1 MNIRRWK
8 SLARY
13 LVSEHQ
19 SAFAK
24 LLPSSADPVTAAPAV
39 VAGLGSAEKAAA
51 VNRGRRGRSAARDIA
66 VPRQRTPNEAE
77 PIAIIG
83 MSGRFPMAEDL
94 EAFWHN
100 LAGERDCISEIPK
113 ERWDWEA
120 IYGDP
125 LKEANKTNI
134 KWGGFIDGVDQFD
147 PLFFGISPREAEFM
161 DPQQRLLMAYVWKAI
176 EDAGYSAKSL
186 SGSST
191 AILVGTGTGEYSGLI
206 AKARAATEGYTA
218 TGVVPSVGPNRM
230 SYFLNFHGPSEP
242 IETACSSSLVALHR
256 AVQVLTNGDCE
267 MAIAGGV
274 NTLLSPEAYIS
285 FSKAGM
291 LSVEGRCKT
300 FSRHANGY
308 VRGEGV
314 GMLVLKKLGAAERD
328 GDHIYGV
335 ILGTAENHG
344 GRAQSLTAPN
354 PTAQAELLKT
364 AYRRAGVDP
373 RTVSYIET
381 HGTGTPLGDP
391 IEINGLKSAFRDL
404 SEGAAVDHA
413 YCGLGSVKS
422 NIGHLELAAGVAGVI
437 KVLLQLRH
445 KTLVKSL
452 HSDELNPYI
461 QLSGSPF
468 YIMQQSQPWQA
479 LQDAQGRDLPRRAG
493 VSSFGFGGVNA
504 HVVIEEYVAS
514 SSSSRGVIEVSSRR
528 PALVVLSGRTEDRL
542 KERARQLV
550 AALGS
555 RPDGELADIA
565 YTLQVGREA
574 MEVRL
579 GLVVGSVAELR
590 SRLES
595 YLSGEDGI
603 ADFYHGQVRREKDS
617 LAVFAADEDMARTIA
632 AWASKGKYG
641 KLLDLWVKGL
651 AFDWTT
657 LYEPDARPRRISLP
671 TYPFARERYWIPD
684 NALEEFGGLKAAGP
698 ALRDAANAIP
708 KHAYEIAWAGQE
720 LRTKDPLHASEPT
733 RLGTHV
739 LIPAWQAISRTDAI
753 LLPSSTDRT
762 LVLIGEESIR
772 SVCTDSYPT
781 SIIQIFDTTQSTES
795 WAAQVKQ
802 AVPFNKVAW
811 FAPRS
816 SISVDDDLIQLHQD
830 NLNACIR
837 FIKALLSLSLESLE
851 VTFVTTEAQ
860 LVHDRQRLNLAQA
873 GLHGIVG
880 CLAKERPNWIVR
892 VADFDRLDPTSLNE
906 CLCLPVDPVKHVWAY
921 RGDQW
926 LSPCLLPYKLEDTR
940 ETSFKPGGV
949 YVLIGGAGKVG
960 RTISEY
966 LIQSYGAK
974 IVWIGRRKG
983 DGEIQSEIERLS
995 RFGPAPIYISADARD
1010 LKDLSRARDEIRT
1023 LCQRIDGLFQTTA
1036 VLLGSNLIDLDEAQF
1051 HAGCSAKFDVGVRL
1065 FQVFGRDPLDFVIF
1079 FSSIQS
1085 FERMQRQSSY
1095 AAGCVSQDA
1104 LAHALPQLWQCS
1116 VKVIN
1121 WGYFGFRDNEEI
1133 PQSFRNWLKL
1143 AGVGV
1148 ISLPEAIAFLE
1159 KALVGSESQIAIA
1172 HFTSERG
1179 AKQLDIRWDELA
1191 SRLPSRIPHVA
1202 TSSPRFSTPLN
1213 EDSLVAARQWQDE
1226 VGRILRKFIA
1236 WTLQA
1241 IGVTGDDGH
1250 SIASPI
1256 ASSLHGPWIQ
1266 ASLGILRADRL
1277 VSDQHEQLAAVQ
1289 AGPID
1294 VEDLWREWN
1303 KRKAGWLAN
1312 VDLSAELNLLEVCL
1326 RSLPDI
1332 ISGRR
1337 KATDVLFPQSSI
1349 SLVEPIYKN
1358 NWISNYF
1365 NRVLADRVAAYVSAR
1380 VELNGNDKIRI
1391 LEVGAGT
1398 GATSVE
1404 VIDRL
1409 AEWHRS
1415 IAEYKFSD
1423 VSKAFFEH
1431 ARKKAGLDAAF
1442 VQYQVIDV
1450 ERSFPDQSVEVGGY
1464 DIVIASNVLHATK
1477 DVRATLRHLKAAA
1490 KRGGILILNE
1500 VADKSLFAHV
1510 TFGLLTGWWAHE
1522 DSAVRIPESPV
1533 VLPEVWSRLLQEEGF
1548 HSVEFLASSARAFGQ
1563 EVIVCESD
1571 GLIRLKTF
1579 ARSQAAE
1586 TKAVTPEP
1594 SISLNVTGGN
1604 LPPAALAKGHAD
1616 EVAHDLFDFVQR
1628 TVGSLIADT
1637 LKLDARGLEIDQA
1650 FADYGLDS
1658 IMAIKTVEALNRKLS
1673 TELTTTSLFDYSSVG
1688 LLTKHIVEEFAPQV
1702 LQALGVDQRN
1712 EADEPLV
1719 SRHERAEESD
1729 VSSPLLA
1736 RASRTDFKSPA
1747 AILDTVTAG
1756 REAASTRL
1764 AVVGLSCRYGRAG
1777 SAEEFWNYLA
1787 SGSDLTEEVSR
1798 WDLAGLQLTNGAA
1811 YCNRGGFLRDIDC
1824 FDPLFFNISG
1834 AEASFM
1840 DPQHR
1845 IFLEESW
1852 KALEDAG
1859 YAGVATEGKRCGV
1872 YVGHNGSDYHSL
1884 FPDDPPPQAMWGN
1897 AASVLSAR
1905 IAYYLNLRGPAVTI
1919 DTACSSSLVATHLA
1933 CQALLN
1939 REIDFALAGG
1949 VFVQCTPSFYVMTSR
1964 SGMLSPTGRCHTFD
1978 NDADG
1983 FVPGEG
1989 VGVVLIKR
1997 LEDAQAAG
2005 DHIYGIICGSGIN
2018 QDGATNGLTA
2028 PSAASQE
2035 NLERTVYDRF
2045 GIRPEE
2051 IQMVEAHGTGTKLG
2065 DPIEWDALTRA
2076 FRGYTD
2082 KTKFCAIGSVKTN
2095 IGHTTA
2101 ASGVGGLIKVLLSL
2115 QHRQIPPSL
2124 NYKQGNSFINFED
2137 SPFFV
2142 NTVLRDWTTPDGQ
2155 SRRAAISSFGM
2166 SGTNAHLVVE
2176 EAPTSV
2182 FQPQERGV
2190 FLIVLSAK
2198 SEWQLQQQ
2206 ARQLA
2211 DFCRDNA
2218 DTACNDIS
2226 FTLLVGRRHFNFRLA
2241 CVVRNTRELETVLR
2255 KWVTQENVSSVC
2267 VSGTV
2272 DVQRR
2277 GRKSLVQLGNQCV
2290 SAAAHDGELIRRIE
2304 NLSSVAELFCV
2315 GCDLDYERLFSGSRC
2330 QRVSLPTYPF
2340 AKERYWVPMDGK
2352 ANLGLLPSQGQH
2364 LHPLLHENTS
2374 DLSGQRFSSRF
2385 TGEEFFLSDHVV
2397 GGSRILP
2404 GVAYLEMV
2412 RAAIARS
2419 AAVGEGE
2426 EIRLRQVAWL
2436 RPIVVGADAVDVDV
2450 ELLAAE
2456 DGGICFEIYSG
2467 SGDAQQLHSQG
2478 QVAVGPVAAGGSV
2491 VDLNALRAQCTRSVS
2506 ANECYDAFS
2515 KVGIDYGPAHR
2526 GLAALYCGVDEQGQR
2541 QVLAELRLPSCVSG
2555 TADQY
2560 VLHPSLLD
2568 SALQASVGLSLG
2580 SQADQNRLLV
2590 PFAVEEVEVVK
2601 DCPAQVFAWLRWSA
2615 GSGEASAVSRVDIDI
2630 CDDAGEVCVRLR
2642 GFSFREFESG
2652 VGAPSTLLF
2661 KPEWRTAGVE
2671 GGGEAGYWQHWVV
2684 FCAGGERTQR
2694 IEAELAS
2701 VVPGARSVTVD
2712 GGVGIAA
2719 RYEAACCGVLELV
2732 QEILRGRPQGEV
2744 LIQLVVELAEQEALF
2759 EGLSGLLKTARQE
2772 NPKLLGQVIGF
2783 EAGESAG
2790 SVAGKLGE
2798 NARSGGDQQVRY
2810 LGGERL
2816 VGGWSEM
2823 PVAEGTAALPWREG
2837 GVYLITGGAGGLG
2850 LIFAK
2855 EIAERVRSAR
2865 LVLTGRSALSEEK
2878 QRQLGELEGL
2888 GAQVVY
2894 RQLDVADGVSV
2905 RGLLGWI
2912 AQEYG
2917 ELHGILHSAGV
2928 IQDSFI
2934 VNKTSGEVGAVLSPK
2949 VAGIVN
2955 LDEASLEHG
2964 LDFMVLFGSGAG
2976 ALGSVGQADYSAA
2989 NAFLDV
2995 YATYRNA
3002 LMAAG
3007 QRQGRTVSIGWP
3019 LWRGGG
3025 MKMEQA
3031 KERLLRGIGMT
3042 ALESAAGIA
3051 ALYAALASG
3060 QERVVVLSGEP
3071 RRLRAAMLEWTA
3083 PRSAAV
3089 PAAAQP
3095 PSGMGDV
3102 LEEKA
3107 LHYFK
3112 KVLASIIKLPV
3123 HRVEG
3128 EAPLE
3133 QYGLDSVMAMQLTS
3147 ALESSFGSLSKTLL
3161 FEYQTIQALT
3171 AHFIASHRD
3180 RLVSLLGVE
3189 DRGPLPAAV
3198 AASVE
3203 VGGAGGRRRHGRAA
3217 PLRQA
3222 GAAEPGPGALDVA
3235 IIGLSGRYPQAAN
3248 VEEFWRNLR
3257 EGRDCISEIP
3267 KERWDHRLYFDE
3279 DKNQPGKTNSKWG
3292 GFIDGVDQFD
3302 PLFFN
3307 ISPREAEFMDP
3318 QERLFLQC
3326 VYEALED
3333 AGHTRETL
3341 GQADGLGLGGNVG
3354 VYVGVMYEEYQLYG
3368 AQEQARG
3375 RPISLPGSASSI
3387 ANRVSYFCNF
3397 HGASMAVDTMCSSSL
3412 TALHLACQSLQR
3424 GGCDLAI
3431 AGGVNVSIHPNKYLL
3446 LGLGKF
3452 VSSKGRCESFG
3463 EGGDGYVPGE
3473 GVGAVLLKPLSK
3485 AVSDGDHIY
3494 GVIKSTAVNHG
3505 GKTNGYTVPNPG
3517 AQASVIGR
3525 ALKQAGIN
3533 PRAMGY
3539 IEAHGTGTSL
3549 GDPIEIAGLTKA
3561 FREHTAERQFCAIGS
3576 AKSNIGHCE
3585 SAAGIAGLTKV
3596 LLQLKHGQL
3605 VPSLH
3610 SQVLNPHIDFAH
3622 SPFVVQQGLSE
3633 WPRVVL
3639 EENGVRKEYP
3649 RLAGISSFGAGGSNA
3664 HVVIEEYVAS
3674 SSSSRG
3680 VIEVSSRRPALVVL
3694 SGRTEDRLKERARQ
3708 LVAALGSRSDG
3719 ELADIAY
3726 TLQVG
3731 REAMEV
3737 RLGLVVGSVAELR
3750 SRLESYLSGEDGIAD
3765 FYHGQVR
3772 REKDSLAVFAADE
3785 DMARAIA
3792 AWASK
3797 GKYGKLLD
3805 LWVKGLAFDWTTL
3818 YQPDARPRR
3827 ISLPTYPFA
3836 KERYWIDAA
3845 KLDGFFAGA
3854 VAPPSLLA
3862 SSKSTMLSSAP
3873 AVQHRSKRF
3882 LSKHWRLSEAPQ
3894 PEFPTKNILILAD
3907 EATRKLAVQL
3917 LDHFPASRIVDL
3929 SEISG
3934 LDDAEYHS
3942 CSGWID
3948 LVGCGQSADS
3958 FAQWMPFLQKLIEA
3972 RSKEAVTV
3980 LGVTR
3985 GLEAY
3990 QNEMMNLSGASRAG
4004 LYRLL
4009 RGEYG
4014 RLRSKHVDVDA
4025 SSSDQDICTQ
4035 ILLEFSTGSDELEVC
4050 YRGGRR
4056 YYACLEEVT
4065 LADDGSS
4072 HVSAEKFPER
4082 HVLWITGGTRGI
4094 GYLCA
4099 QHFVRNH
4106 GVRRLVLTGRE
4117 QFPPREEWDAYQEQT
4132 SSVAD
4137 KIRSI
4142 RMLETK
4148 AQR

>member
-1 MNIRRWK
+1 MEH
-8 SLARY
+8 LLRY
-13 LVSEHQ
+13 ILQKVKDNE
-19 SAFAK
+19 
-24 LLPSSADPVTAAPAV
+24 VT
-39 VAGLGSAEKAAA
+39 
-51 VNRGRRGRSAARDIA
+51 
-66 VPRQRTPNEAE
+66 
-77 PIAIIG
+77 
-83 MSGRFPMAEDL
+83 
-94 EAFWHN
+94 
-100 LAGERDCISEIPK
+100 
-113 ERWDWEA
+113 
-120 IYGDP
+120 
-125 LKEANKTNI
+125 
-134 KWGGFIDGVDQFD
+134 
-147 PLFFGISPREAEFM
+147 
-161 DPQQRLLMAYVWKAI
+161 
-176 EDAGYSAKSL
+176 
-186 SGSST
+186 
-191 AILVGTGTGEYSGLI
+191 
-206 AKARAATEGYTA
+206 
-218 TGVVPSVGPNRM
+218 
-230 SYFLNFHGPSEP
+230 
-242 IETACSSSLVALHR
+242 
-256 AVQVLTNGDCE
+256 
-267 MAIAGGV
+267 
-274 NTLLSPEAYIS
+274 
-285 FSKAGM
+285 KAG
-291 LSVEGRCKT
+291 
-300 FSRHANGY
+300 
-308 VRGEGV
+308 
-314 GMLVLKKLGAAERD
+314 
-328 GDHIYGV
+328 
-335 ILGTAENHG
+335 
-344 GRAQSLTAPN
+344 
-354 PTAQAELLKT
+354 
-364 AYRRAGVDP
+364 
-373 RTVSYIET
+373 
-381 HGTGTPLGDP
+381 
-391 IEINGLKSAFRDL
+391 
-404 SEGAAVDHA
+404 
-413 YCGLGSVKS
+413 
-422 NIGHLELAAGVAGVI
+422 
-437 KVLLQLRH
+437 
-445 KTLVKSL
+445 
-452 HSDELNPYI
+452 
-461 QLSGSPF
+461 
-468 YIMQQSQPWQA
+468 
-479 LQDAQGRDLPRRAG
+479 
-493 VSSFGFGGVNA
+493 
-504 HVVIEEYVAS
+504 
-514 SSSSRGVIEVSSRR
+514 
-528 PALVVLSGRTEDRL
+528 
-542 KERARQLV
+542 AR
-550 AALGS
+550 
-555 RPDGELADIA
+555 
-565 YTLQVGREA
+565 
-574 MEVRL
+574 
-579 GLVVGSVAELR
+579 
-590 SRLES
+590 
-595 YLSGEDGI
+595 
-603 ADFYHGQVRREKDS
+603 
-617 LAVFAADEDMARTIA
+617 
-632 AWASKGKYG
+632 
-641 KLLDLWVKGL
+641 
-651 AFDWTT
+651 
-657 LYEPDARPRRISLP
+657 
-671 TYPFARERYWIPD
+671 
-684 NALEEFGGLKAAGP
+684 
-698 ALRDAANAIP
+698 
-708 KHAYEIAWAGQE
+708 
-720 LRTKDPLHASEPT
+720 
-733 RLGTHV
+733 
-739 LIPAWQAISRTDAI
+739 
-753 LLPSSTDRT
+753 
-762 LVLIGEESIR
+762 
-772 SVCTDSYPT
+772 
-781 SIIQIFDTTQSTES
+781 
-795 WAAQVKQ
+795 
-802 AVPFNKVAW
+802 
-811 FAPRS
+811 
-816 SISVDDDLIQLHQD
+816 
-830 NLNACIR
+830 
-837 FIKALLSLSLESLE
+837 
-851 VTFVTTEAQ
+851 
-860 LVHDRQRLNLAQA
+860 
-873 GLHGIVG
+873 
-880 CLAKERPNWIVR
+880 
-892 VADFDRLDPTSLNE
+892 
-906 CLCLPVDPVKHVWAY
+906 
-921 RGDQW
+921 
-926 LSPCLLPYKLEDTR
+926 
-940 ETSFKPGGV
+940 
-949 YVLIGGAGKVG
+949 
-960 RTISEY
+960 
-966 LIQSYGAK
+966 
-974 IVWIGRRKG
+974 
-983 DGEIQSEIERLS
+983 
-995 RFGPAPIYISADARD
+995 
-1010 LKDLSRARDEIRT
+1010 
-1023 LCQRIDGLFQTTA
+1023 
-1036 VLLGSNLIDLDEAQF
+1036 
-1051 HAGCSAKFDVGVRL
+1051 
-1065 FQVFGRDPLDFVIF
+1065 
-1079 FSSIQS
+1079 
-1085 FERMQRQSSY
+1085 
-1095 AAGCVSQDA
+1095 
-1104 LAHALPQLWQCS
+1104 
-1116 VKVIN
+1116 
-1121 WGYFGFRDNEEI
+1121 
-1133 PQSFRNWLKL
+1133 
-1143 AGVGV
+1143 
-1148 ISLPEAIAFLE
+1148 
-1159 KALVGSESQIAIA
+1159 
-1172 HFTSERG
+1172 
-1179 AKQLDIRWDELA
+1179 
-1191 SRLPSRIPHVA
+1191 
-1202 TSSPRFSTPLN
+1202 
-1213 EDSLVAARQWQDE
+1213 
-1226 VGRILRKFIA
+1226 
-1236 WTLQA
+1236 
-1241 IGVTGDDGH
+1241 
-1250 SIASPI
+1250 
-1256 ASSLHGPWIQ
+1256 
-1266 ASLGILRADRL
+1266 
-1277 VSDQHEQLAAVQ
+1277 
-1289 AGPID
+1289 
-1294 VEDLWREWN
+1294 
-1303 KRKAGWLAN
+1303 
-1312 VDLSAELNLLEVCL
+1312 
-1326 RSLPDI
+1326 
-1332 ISGRR
+1332 
-1337 KATDVLFPQSSI
+1337 
-1349 SLVEPIYKN
+1349 
-1358 NWISNYF
+1358 
-1365 NRVLADRVAAYVSAR
+1365 
-1380 VELNGNDKIRI
+1380 
-1391 LEVGAGT
+1391 
-1398 GATSVE
+1398 
-1404 VIDRL
+1404 
-1409 AEWHRS
+1409 
-1415 IAEYKFSD
+1415 
-1423 VSKAFFEH
+1423 
-1431 ARKKAGLDAAF
+1431 
-1442 VQYQVIDV
+1442 
-1450 ERSFPDQSVEVGGY
+1450 
-1464 DIVIASNVLHATK
+1464 
-1477 DVRATLRHLKAAA
+1477 
-1490 KRGGILILNE
+1490 
-1500 VADKSLFAHV
+1500 
-1510 TFGLLTGWWAHE
+1510 
-1522 DSAVRIPESPV
+1522 
-1533 VLPEVWSRLLQEEGF
+1533 
-1548 HSVEFLASSARAFGQ
+1548 
-1563 EVIVCESD
+1563 
-1571 GLIRLKTF
+1571 GLIRQLQT
-1579 ARSQAAE
+1579 SW
-1586 TKAVTPEP
+1586 
-1594 SISLNVTGGN
+1594 
-1604 LPPAALAKGHAD
+1604 
-1616 EVAHDLFDFVQR
+1616 
-1628 TVGSLIADT
+1628 
-1637 LKLDARGLEIDQA
+1637 LD
-1650 FADYGLDS
+1650 
-1658 IMAIKTVEALNRKLS
+1658 
-1673 TELTTTSLFDYSSVG
+1673 
-1688 LLTKHIVEEFAPQV
+1688 
-1702 LQALGVDQRN
+1702 
-1712 EADEPLV
+1712 
-1719 SRHERAEESD
+1719 
-1729 VSSPLLA
+1729 
-1736 RASRTDFKSPA
+1736 
-1747 AILDTVTAG
+1747 
-1756 REAASTRL
+1756 
-1764 AVVGLSCRYGRAG
+1764 CR
-1777 SAEEFWNYLA
+1777 
-1787 SGSDLTEEVSR
+1787 
-1798 WDLAGLQLTNGAA
+1798 
-1811 YCNRGGFLRDIDC
+1811 
-1824 FDPLFFNISG
+1824 
-1834 AEASFM
+1834 
-1840 DPQHR
+1840 
-1845 IFLEESW
+1845 
-1852 KALEDAG
+1852 
-1859 YAGVATEGKRCGV
+1859 
-1872 YVGHNGSDYHSL
+1872 
-1884 FPDDPPPQAMWGN
+1884 
-1897 AASVLSAR
+1897 
-1905 IAYYLNLRGPAVTI
+1905 
-1919 DTACSSSLVATHLA
+1919 
-1933 CQALLN
+1933 
-1939 REIDFALAGG
+1939 
-1949 VFVQCTPSFYVMTSR
+1949 
-1964 SGMLSPTGRCHTFD
+1964 
-1978 NDADG
+1978 
-1983 FVPGEG
+1983 
-1989 VGVVLIKR
+1989 
-1997 LEDAQAAG
+1997 
-2005 DHIYGIICGSGIN
+2005 
-2018 QDGATNGLTA
+2018 
-2028 PSAASQE
+2028 
-2035 NLERTVYDRF
+2035 
-2045 GIRPEE
+2045 
-2051 IQMVEAHGTGTKLG
+2051 
-2065 DPIEWDALTRA
+2065 
-2076 FRGYTD
+2076 
-2082 KTKFCAIGSVKTN
+2082 
-2095 IGHTTA
+2095 
-2101 ASGVGGLIKVLLSL
+2101 
-2115 QHRQIPPSL
+2115 
-2124 NYKQGNSFINFED
+2124 
-2137 SPFFV
+2137 
-2142 NTVLRDWTTPDGQ
+2142 
-2155 SRRAAISSFGM
+2155 SSF
-2166 SGTNAHLVVE
+2166 
-2176 EAPTSV
+2176 
-2182 FQPQERGV
+2182 
-2190 FLIVLSAK
+2190 
-2198 SEWQLQQQ
+2198 
-2206 ARQLA
+2206 
-2211 DFCRDNA
+2211 
-2218 DTACNDIS
+2218 
-2226 FTLLVGRRHFNFRLA
+2226 
-2241 CVVRNTRELETVLR
+2241 
-2255 KWVTQENVSSVC
+2255 
-2267 VSGTV
+2267 
-2272 DVQRR
+2272 
-2277 GRKSLVQLGNQCV
+2277 
-2290 SAAAHDGELIRRIE
+2290 
-2304 NLSSVAELFCV
+2304 
-2315 GCDLDYERLFSGSRC
+2315 
-2330 QRVSLPTYPF
+2330 
-2340 AKERYWVPMDGK
+2340 
-2352 ANLGLLPSQGQH
+2352 

-2456 DGGICFEIYSG
+2456 DGGICFEVLSG
-2467 SGDAQQLHSQG
+2467 EEGSEAGAVVHASG
-2478 QVAVGPVAAGGSV
+2478 QVVVGACSEAAPVEVSRLRGGC
-2491 VDLNALRAQCTRSVS
+2491 DRWITAE
-2506 ANECYDAFS
+2506 ECYEQYRAM
-2515 KVGIDYGPAHR
+2515 GIDYGPAHR
-2526 GLAALYCGVDEQGQR
+2526 GVETIGVGRDGEGR
-2541 QVLAELRLPSCVSG
+2541 GYVLAQIGVPAAISDTQG
-2555 TADQY
+2555 QY
-2560 VLHPSLLD
+2560 VLHPTLID
-2568 SALQASVGLSLG
+2568 SALHASIGLMMSG
-2580 SQADQNRLLV
+2580 GPPSPGASSKPLV
-2590 PFAVEEVEVVK
+2590 PFALDELAIVGA
-2601 DCPAQVFAWLRWSA
+2601 PSGRLLWSYARLSAQNDP
-2615 GSGEASAVSRVDIDI
+2615 ASAVSRVDIDI

-2823 PVAEGTAALPWREG
+2823 PVGEGTAALPWREG

-2865 LVLTGRSALSEEK
+2865 LVLTGRSALGEEK

-2905 RGLLGWI
+2905 RGLMGWI

-3674 SSSSRG
+3674 SSSRG

-3708 LVAALGSRSDG
+3708 LVAALGSRPDG

-3818 YQPDARPRR
+3818 YEPDARPRR

-3836 KERYWIDAA
+3836 KERYWISDNALEEFGGLKAAGPALRDAA
-3845 KLDGFFAGA
+3845 NAVAVLHPLLHENTSDLSGQRFSSRFTGEEFFLSDHVVGGSRILPGVAYLEMVRAAIARSAAVGEGEEIRLRQVAWLRPIVVGADAVDVDVELLPAEDGGICFEMLSGEEGSEAGA
-3854 VAPPSLLA
+3854 V
-3862 SSKSTMLSSAP
+3862 
-3873 AVQHRSKRF
+3873 VQ
-3882 LSKHWRLSEAPQ
+3882 PG
-3894 PEFPTKNILILAD
+3894 
-3907 EATRKLAVQL
+3907 
-3917 LDHFPASRIVDL
+3917 
-3929 SEISG
+3929 SG
-3934 LDDAEYHS
+3934 R
-3942 CSGWID
+3942 
-3948 LVGCGQSADS
+3948 CG
-3958 FAQWMPFLQKLIEA
+3958 
-3972 RSKEAVTV
+3972 
-3980 LGVTR
+3980 
-3985 GLEAY
+3985 
-3990 QNEMMNLSGASRAG
+3990 AG
-4004 LYRLL
+4004 
-4009 RGEYG
+4009 G
-4014 RLRSKHVDVDA
+4014 
-4025 SSSDQDICTQ
+4025 
-4035 ILLEFSTGSDELEVC
+4035 
-4050 YRGGRR
+4050 GGRR
-4056 YYACLEEVT
+4056 
-4065 LADDGSS
+4065 
-4072 HVSAEKFPER
+4072 R
-4082 HVLWITGGTRGI
+4082 
-4094 GYLCA
+4094 
-4099 QHFVRNH
+4099 
-4106 GVRRLVLTGRE
+4106 
-4117 QFPPREEWDAYQEQT
+4117 
-4132 SSVAD
+4132 
-4137 KIRSI
+4137 
-4142 RMLETK
+4142 
-4148 AQR
+4148 